1 MKYLFLIGRNLMR
14 RKTRTTLTFLSI
26 VVTFLLFG
34 VLMMLRVA
42 FSGGVDMAG
51 ADRLMMTNKVSLIQ
65 PLLLSYSE
73 RINATPGVDYSTY
86 SSWFGGIYQDPKTGV
101 FEFAVEPETYLRMYP
116 EFKLPPDQ
124 MKAWLADKQGVIVG
138 SDLAKKFGWKIGDK
152 IPIKG
157 TFNRPRG
164 GDGVTWEFN
173 LSGIYTG
180 DEKTD
185 KTQFLLRHDY
195 LTESRRGGN
204 GEGMTGWYLI
214 KVKDPSQSVAI
225 SQALDKQFENSE
237 FETKTATEAA
247 VAQGFANQVGNIG
260 AIVTRI
266 AAVVLFIILLI
277 AASQMSLAV
286 RERTNEIG
294 AMKAIGYTD
303 GHIMALILAESVT
316 LSAMGGFIGLGLAWA
331 FGNFLAPGGGFL
343 PVFYF
348 APRDIALG
356 VGLAIALGLIAGAM
370 PASSAMRLKIT
381 DALRK
386 V

>member
-1 MKYLFLIGRNLMR
+1 MKYLFLIGRNLLR

-26 VVTFLLFG
+26 LVTFVLFG

-42 FSGGVDMAG
+42 FSGGVEVAG

-65 PLLLSYSE
+65 PLLLSYDE
-73 RINATPGVDYSTY
+73 RIKATPGVDSVTY
-86 SSWFGGIYQDPKTGV
+86 SSWFGGIYQDPKNGV
-101 FEFAVEPETYLRMYP
+101 FEFAVEPETYLKMYP
-116 EFKLPPDQ
+116 EFKLSADEL
-124 MKAWLADKQGVIVG
+124 KAWLAEKQGVVVG
-138 SDLAKKFGWKIGDK
+138 ADVARKFNWKIGDT
-152 IPIKG
+152 IPIQG

-164 GDGVTWEFN
+164 GDGITWQFK
-173 LSGIYTG
+173 LVGIYTG

-185 KTQFLLRHDY
+185 KTQFLLRHDF
-195 LTESRRGGN
+195 LTESRRGTVN
-204 GEGMTGWYLI
+204 EGLTGWYLI
-214 KVKDPSQSVAI
+214 KVKDPSQSAEI
-225 SQALDKQFENSE
+225 AHALDKQFENSDY
-237 FETKTATEAA
+237 ETKTATEKA

-294 AMKAIGYTD
+294 AMKAIGFTD
-303 GHIMALILAESVT
+303 GHILTLILAESVT
-316 LSAMGGFIGLGLAWA
+316 LSAAAGFLGK
-331 FGNFLAPGGGFL
+331 FFAPSGGFL

-348 APRDIALG
+348 PPRDMALG
-356 VGLAIALGLIAGAM
+356 AAIAIALGIIAGAM